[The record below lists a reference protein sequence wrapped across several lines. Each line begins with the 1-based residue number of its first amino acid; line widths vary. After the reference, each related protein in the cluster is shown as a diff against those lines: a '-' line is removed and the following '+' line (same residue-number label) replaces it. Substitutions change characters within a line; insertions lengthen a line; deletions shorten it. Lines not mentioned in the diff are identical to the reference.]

1 MISLSNLL
9 KQCFVISHENEK
21 RVINA
26 DERFMHKSAPAN
38 NYIPDN
44 GMEETIPGSEEILDG
59 FLAGLEAE
67 EVVLEPQITPEELL
81 EQARAEA
88 EAIIATAKAEAIK
101 ITEDAQKEA
110 ELLFEQ
116 RKAEGYNE
124 GVSKMDVELE
134 SERIRMQTEIMELKH
149 QLKSEHDVKMETME
163 SDIVDAIMTVFNR
176 VFDIQFDDKKQIL
189 LYLINNTLMNVEV
202 GKEFHIRVSSAN
214 YKFIESHIGDIKEKI
229 GNDVNIEIVNDMS
242 LGAEDC
248 IIETESGVFNCGI
261 DMELANLEKDIRSL
275 CS

>member
-1 MISLSNLL
+1 
-9 KQCFVISHENEK
+9 
-21 RVINA
+21 
-26 DERFMHKSAPAN
+26 
-38 NYIPDN
+38 
-44 GMEETIPGSEEILDG
+44 
-59 FLAGLEAE
+59 
-67 EVVLEPQITPEELL
+67 
-81 EQARAEA
+81 
-88 EAIIATAKAEAIK
+88 
-101 ITEDAQKEA
+101 
-110 ELLFEQ
+110 
-116 RKAEGYNE
+116 
-124 GVSKMDVELE
+124 
-134 SERIRMQTEIMELKH
+134 MELKH

-163 SDIVDAIMTVFNR
+163 SDIVDAIITVFNR

>member
-26 DERFMHKSAPAN
+26 DERFANNSAPVS
-38 NYIPDN
+38 NYTPVN
-44 GMEETIPGSEEILDG
+44 HVEEIAPGSEEILDG

-88 EAIIATAKAEAIK
+88 DAILATAKAEALK
-101 ITEDAQKEA
+101 IADDARKEA
-110 ELLFEQ
+110 EMFFEQ

-124 GVSKMDVELE
+124 GVSKMNSELE
-134 SERIRMQTEIMELKH
+134 NERTRMQEELIELKTK
-149 QLKSEHDVKMETME
+149 LKSEHDSKMETME
-163 SDIVDAIMTVFNR
+163 SDIVDAIIAVFNR
-176 VFDIQFDDKKQIL
+176 VFDIQFDNKKQIL

-242 LGAEDC
+242 LGPEDC